1 MSLNIKNIEII
12 HGFILYYFQNLIPYV
27 TVKRILI
34 QLVLSHFSQ
43 SLNIAKAAN
52 NEYKEINYSTK

>member
-1 MSLNIKNIEII
+1 MLFILRHKHDITILMSLNIKNIEII

-34 QLVLSHFSQ
+34 QLVLSHFF
-43 SLNIAKAAN
+43 
-52 NEYKEINYSTK
+52 TKS